1 MLMPWNIWRFR
12 GVTVRQSDVI
22 VARRRLPGREAQNEY
37 CVILATVEAATAEDA
52 LRAYDA
58 SVRP

>member
-1 MLMPWNIWRFR
+1 MLIQWNIWRFR

-22 VARRRLPGREAQNEY
+22 VARRRLPGPEAQSEY
-37 CVILATVEAATAEDA
+37 CVILATVDAVTADDA
-52 LRAYDA
+52 LRAYHA